1 MIERKINRITL
12 LEKLNSMRYDELSE
26 LQLHSIFLE
35 LGYVDKKHYMAA
47 EDNVDNNEQNDG

>member
-35 LGYVDKKHYMAA
+35 LGYVDTEHYMAT
-47 EDNVDNNEQNDG
+47 EDNVNNNEQNEA